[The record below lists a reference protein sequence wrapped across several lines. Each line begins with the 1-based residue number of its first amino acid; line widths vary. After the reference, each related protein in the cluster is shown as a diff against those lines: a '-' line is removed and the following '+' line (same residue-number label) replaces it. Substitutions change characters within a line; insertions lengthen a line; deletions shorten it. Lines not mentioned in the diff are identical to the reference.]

1 MCIIITLRLD
11 SPVVSETFKTLSL
24 ACINDYDAF
33 KKETVEKLKKII
45 MGTLYSNGVPLK
57 KQFSLWLV
65 CEATFMQLTTQLF
78 MSFNYCHR
86 IIRPNRLELSFST
99 E

>member
-1 MCIIITLRLD
+1 
-11 SPVVSETFKTLSL
+11 
-24 ACINDYDAF
+24 
-33 KKETVEKLKKII
+33 

-65 CEATFMQLTTQLF
+65 CEATSMQLTTQLF

>member
-24 ACINDYDAF
+24 INDYDAF

-45 MGTLYSNGVPLK
+45 MGILYSNGVPLK

-65 CEATFMQLTTQLF
+65 CEATSMQLTTQLF